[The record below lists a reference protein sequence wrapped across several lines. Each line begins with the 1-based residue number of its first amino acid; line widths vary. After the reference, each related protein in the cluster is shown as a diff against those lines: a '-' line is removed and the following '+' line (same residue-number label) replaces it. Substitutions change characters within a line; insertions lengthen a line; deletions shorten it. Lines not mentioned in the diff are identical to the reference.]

1 MQTQPASDSG
11 FVFSIEFS
19 HLCEALAKQIVIVG
33 TAGSKKQLS
42 SAPSSGPTPGLWT
55 APAAPA
61 TFPSTANANGA
72 QEKED
77 YDPEEEVTQ
86 IPGWAPSVSLEVK
99 DYVATGEE
107 SEEELYSQRSKL
119 LRFVEGEWKE
129 RGTGDAKILRHVESR
144 KCRFLMRQE
153 KTSKIVANHYII
165 DQKPYCELVHNA
177 GNAKIWVWTALDFAD
192 EEQKM
197 EKFALRF
204 KTEELAEEFAV
215 AFLAAK
221 SGDAAPAAQWQE
233 DEWVQALLKLSL
245 LVLAIAVS
253 CADLH
258 VPGICWNCSANSKC
272 LGLNGDC
279 CPTPNGRLLEC
290 CEGSEAVE
298 QPQPTGATGAIPP
311 PHLIPGS
318 TAGLGPACANYLQAK
333 GLTSPEE
340 LALRLQRCSVA
351 SGGPGGPE
359 RYAPKPEPDIPGATD
374 RSSVDLRYCR
384 YDRLAVPV
392 AWPVF
397 EGYYGLLVVFLWP
410 HFNWV
415 VGTCERNSKI
425 PNATFCDG
433 VPSCAREPQ
442 INYAAAYQ
450 YNGTHFIMQ
459 DASTAGDIS
468 SSGVAGSFKDKTGWE
483 SVKSNFKWDTASEE
497 GGEGDWPTKYAPWG
511 GVEGPRG
518 LTPPAALWVLSVDSF
533 YYGTLYMLSQLTL
546 NAQGHKEHNNCWE
559 WEFDAIE
566 GLLGT
571 VPKGSAL
578 PGNLNQLYVTATA
591 QVTGCMPMPGTAQ
604 QGNGRGHNFTE
615 PKSFERFCHQNPSA
629 VGCKPWTAEG
639 AKIFHGG
646 GHQGTDRFE
655 NLENTP
661 YVFAVV
667 LDRNGFW
674 VYRWRPDETGATGWP
689 GISQTSAARV
699 LPSHPRRILDPKGLK
714 TDVSGDTPEAVI
726 LIPSLLPEAAC
737 TRSSPERV
745 DFRWGASALG
755 SMGYEMKDYKPGE
768 KFQGAQNWWAHFVD
782 THQLQDWLVAL
793 VCFAFLFLKFDDDH
807 TLLSCLGQSQD
818 YPLSIAGVPASDAE
832 KALYSCNKREGFGR
846 QCSCKYG
853 GGGSRRLGFLEAE
866 EEGPH
871 FDAEAVSGTYSPE
884 KGCLA
889 ALAQEQAS
897 SGWRCDGCRLV
908 YGDQVIDCSICET
921 ARPGYEAEVAAAKTQ
936 KGQATQNAMAAFLG
950 TGAASAAPTSPTK
963 FHPQLLLWLIL
974 LQGSANLDVEG
985 PKWFQEQP
993 ATTPSIVFGCGASSS
1008 ASSTGMA
1015 FGVAPASGS
1024 SGLGTSSIFGSGG
1037 SAPSQSSIFG
1047 AGAIS

>member
-1 MQTQPASDSG
+1 MPAMDAMR
-11 FVFSIEFS
+11 
-19 HLCEALAKQIVIVG
+19 LLAAV
-33 TAGSKKQLS
+33 
-42 SAPSSGPTPGLWT
+42 
-55 APAAPA
+55 
-61 TFPSTANANGA
+61 
-72 QEKED
+72 
-77 YDPEEEVTQ
+77 
-86 IPGWAPSVSLEVK
+86 
-99 DYVATGEE
+99 
-107 SEEELYSQRSKL
+107 
-119 LRFVEGEWKE
+119 
-129 RGTGDAKILRHVESR
+129 
-144 KCRFLMRQE
+144 
-153 KTSKIVANHYII
+153 
-165 DQKPYCELVHNA
+165 
-177 GNAKIWVWTALDFAD
+177 
-192 EEQKM
+192 
-197 EKFALRF
+197 
-204 KTEELAEEFAV
+204 FAV
-215 AFLAAK
+215 ASARNSSELLR
-221 SGDAAPAAQWQE
+221 PA
-233 DEWVQALLKLSL
+233 
-245 LVLAIAVS
+245 
-253 CADLH
+253 
-258 VPGICWNCSANSKC
+258 CSANSKC

-279 CPTPNGRLLEC
+279 CPTTNGRLLEC

-298 QPQPTGATGAIPP
+298 QTQPTGATGAIPP
-311 PHLIPGS
+311 SHVIPGS
-318 TAGLGPACANYLQAK
+318 TAGLGPSCENYLQAK
-333 GLTSPEE
+333 GLTSPED
-340 LALRLQRCSVA
+340 LAVRLQRCTVA
-351 SGGPGGPE
+351 PGGPGGD

-374 RSSVDLRYCR
+374 TTDLQCQYNSPFGQNSMCCGWR
-384 YDRLAVPV
+384 
-392 AWPVF
+392 
-397 EGYYGLLVVFLWP
+397 P

-468 SSGVAGSFKDKTGWE
+468 SNGVAGSFKDKTGWE
-483 SVKSNFKWDTASEE
+483 SVKSNFRWE

-511 GVEGPRG
+511 TVEGPRG

-604 QGNGRGHNFTE
+604 QGNGRGQNFTE
-615 PKSFERFCHQNPSA
+615 PKSFERFCQQNPSA

-639 AKIFHGG
+639 AKIWHGG

-699 LPSHPRRILDPKGLK
+699 LPSHPRRILNPSGLK

-782 THQLQDWLVAL
+782 THQLQD
-793 VCFAFLFLKFDDDH
+793 
-807 TLLSCLGQSQD
+807 
-818 YPLSIAGVPASDAE
+818 YPLSIAGVPASDAK

-846 QCSCKYG
+846 QCTCKYG
-853 GGGSRRLGFLEAE
+853 ASRRLGFLEADLE
-866 EEGPH
+866 AGPR
-871 FDAEAVSGTYSPE
+871 FD
-884 KGCLA
+884 
-889 ALAQEQAS
+889 
-897 SGWRCDGCRLV
+897 
-908 YGDQVIDCSICET
+908 
-921 ARPGYEAEVAAAKTQ
+921 VAMMLRK
-936 KGQATQNAMAAFLG
+936 MLR
-950 TGAASAAPTSPTK
+950 
-963 FHPQLLLWLIL
+963 
-974 LQGSANLDVEG
+974 
-985 PKWFQEQP
+985 
-993 ATTPSIVFGCGASSS
+993 
-1008 ASSTGMA
+1008 
-1015 FGVAPASGS
+1015 
-1024 SGLGTSSIFGSGG
+1024 
-1037 SAPSQSSIFG
+1037 
-1047 AGAIS
+1047 

>member
-1 MQTQPASDSG
+1 MRAMDAMR
-11 FVFSIEFS
+11 
-19 HLCEALAKQIVIVG
+19 LLAAV
-33 TAGSKKQLS
+33 
-42 SAPSSGPTPGLWT
+42 
-55 APAAPA
+55 
-61 TFPSTANANGA
+61 
-72 QEKED
+72 
-77 YDPEEEVTQ
+77 
-86 IPGWAPSVSLEVK
+86 
-99 DYVATGEE
+99 
-107 SEEELYSQRSKL
+107 
-119 LRFVEGEWKE
+119 
-129 RGTGDAKILRHVESR
+129 
-144 KCRFLMRQE
+144 
-153 KTSKIVANHYII
+153 
-165 DQKPYCELVHNA
+165 
-177 GNAKIWVWTALDFAD
+177 
-192 EEQKM
+192 
-197 EKFALRF
+197 
-204 KTEELAEEFAV
+204 FAV
-215 AFLAAK
+215 ASARNSSELRR
-221 SGDAAPAAQWQE
+221 PA
-233 DEWVQALLKLSL
+233 
-245 LVLAIAVS
+245 
-253 CADLH
+253 
-258 VPGICWNCSANSKC
+258 CSANSKC

-298 QPQPTGATGAIPP
+298 QPQPTQATGAIPP
-311 PHLIPGS
+311 PHVIPGS
-318 TAGLGPACANYLQAK
+318 TAGLGPACEKYLQAK
-333 GLTSPEE
+333 GLTSPED
-340 LALRLQRCSVA
+340 LAARLRRCTVA
-351 SGGPGGPE
+351 PGGPGGPE

-374 RSSVDLRYCR
+374 TTDLQCQYNSPFGQNSMCCGWR
-384 YDRLAVPV
+384 
-392 AWPVF
+392 
-397 EGYYGLLVVFLWP
+397 P

-415 VGTCERNSKI
+415 VGTCQRNSKI

-483 SVKSNFKWDTASEE
+483 SVKSNFKWE

-639 AKIFHGG
+639 AKIWHGG

-699 LPSHPRRILDPKGLK
+699 LPSQPRRILDPRGLK

-737 TRSSPERV
+737 TRSSPERA
-745 DFRWGASALG
+745 DFPWGASALG

-768 KFQGAQNWWAHFVD
+768 KLQGAQNWWAHFVD
-782 THQLQDWLVAL
+782 THQLQD
-793 VCFAFLFLKFDDDH
+793 
-807 TLLSCLGQSQD
+807 
-818 YPLSIAGVPASDAE
+818 YPLSIAGVPADAE

-853 GGGSRRLGFLEAE
+853 GGSRRLGFLEALE
-866 EEGPH
+866 AGPH
-871 FDAEAVSGTYSPE
+871 FD
-884 KGCLA
+884 
-889 ALAQEQAS
+889 
-897 SGWRCDGCRLV
+897 
-908 YGDQVIDCSICET
+908 
-921 ARPGYEAEVAAAKTQ
+921 VAMMLRK
-936 KGQATQNAMAAFLG
+936 MLR
-950 TGAASAAPTSPTK
+950 
-963 FHPQLLLWLIL
+963 
-974 LQGSANLDVEG
+974 
-985 PKWFQEQP
+985 
-993 ATTPSIVFGCGASSS
+993 
-1008 ASSTGMA
+1008 
-1015 FGVAPASGS
+1015 
-1024 SGLGTSSIFGSGG
+1024 
-1037 SAPSQSSIFG
+1037 
-1047 AGAIS
+1047 